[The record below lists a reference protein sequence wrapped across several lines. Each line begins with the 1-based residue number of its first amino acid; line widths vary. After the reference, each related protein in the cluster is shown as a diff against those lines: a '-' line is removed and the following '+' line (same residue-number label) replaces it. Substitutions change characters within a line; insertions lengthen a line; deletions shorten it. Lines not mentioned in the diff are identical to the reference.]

1 MSKLKPNIF
10 DGKENVLVISDTQA
24 PYQHQDTLEFL
35 KSVKKLIKPTKVI
48 HIGDVTDQHA
58 LSFHVK
64 NPDLPDAEDEF
75 LAAETFLNQLYN
87 LFPVV
92 ELLTSN
98 HDARIARVAEK
109 AGLPSRCIRNV
120 LEVIKAPKGWSIHD
134 HVIYDNVFYQHGDKG
149 RGGENA
155 ALVQAKENY
164 MSTVIGHFHSLFN
177 ISYFANPT
185 RLTFGMSVGSLINRK
200 ALAFNYTNSSKK
212 KPIIG
217 TGAVLKGFP
226 VLIPMPLDDKG
237 RWTGDLVNKLS
248 V

>member
-1 MSKLKPNIF
+1 MSKHKLNMF
-10 DGKENVLVISDTQA
+10 DGKENVLVVSDTQA
-24 PYQHQDTLEFL
+24 PYQHPDTIDFL
-35 KSVKKLIKPTKVI
+35 KSVKKLIKPTQVV

-64 NPDLPDAEDEF
+64 NPDLPAAEDEF
-75 LAAETFLNQLYN
+75 AAAQTFLDKLYD
-87 LFPVV
+87 LFPVAT
-92 ELLTSN
+92 LLTSN

-109 AGLPSRCIRNV
+109 AGLPSRCIKNV
-120 LEVIKAPKGWSIHD
+120 LEVINAPKGWSIKD
-134 HVIYDNVFYQHGDKG
+134 YVIFDNVYYQHGDKG
-149 RGGENA
+149 KGGEQA
-155 ALVQAKENY
+155 ALTQAKENY

-200 ALAFNYTNSSKK
+200 SIAFNYTNSSKK

-226 VLIPMPLDDKG
+226 VLIPMPLNEHG
-237 RWTGDLVNKLS
+237 RWTGDLVNKIS